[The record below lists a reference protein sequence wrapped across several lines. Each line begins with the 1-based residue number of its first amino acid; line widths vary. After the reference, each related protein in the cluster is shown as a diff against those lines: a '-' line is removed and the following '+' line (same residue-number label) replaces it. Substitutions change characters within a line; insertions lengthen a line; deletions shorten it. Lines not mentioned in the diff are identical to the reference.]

1 MVHASASERAGGG
14 HPGRVDFS
22 QAPFLVIWE
31 TTRSCGLA
39 CKHCRA
45 EAIYGRD
52 PDELTTEQ
60 GKKLLDDVA
69 TMGTPI
75 CILSGGDPLNRPDLE
90 ELTAHGKAR
99 GLRMGTIPAATASL
113 TRARIHGLKQA
124 GIDQIAFS
132 LDGPTAALHDGFR
145 GVPGSFE
152 RTLEGVA
159 HCHAEGVPLQINTCF
174 ASWNFQH
181 LEAMIALVKGLG
193 IVFWEV
199 FFLVPMGRGRQMD
212 SLRPHQF
219 EEAFARLYDLSREA
233 PFIVKVTEAQ
243 HYRRYVTLRE
253 EGAGHS
259 QLETEARI
267 QDILAR
273 PRGVGGS
280 LGMSPKAVNSG
291 KGFLF
296 VDHLGNVCPSGFL
309 PTPCGNVK
317 HESLADVYR
326 HHPLFVRL
334 RDPGALHGKCGAC
347 AFSDI
352 CGGSR
357 ARAFALTDDPFA
369 TDPFCAY
376 APPGWKEHVVAER
389 EHHLPMA

>member
-1 MVHASASERAGGG
+1 MLPSNAPGRTGG
-14 HPGRVDFS
+14 HPGSVDFS

-45 EAIYGRD
+45 EAILGRD
-52 PDELTTEQ
+52 PDELSTEQ
-60 GKKLLDDVA
+60 GMKLLDDVA
-69 TMGTPI
+69 EMGTPI

-90 ELTAHGKAR
+90 ELIAHGKAR
-99 GLRMGTIPAATASL
+99 GLRMGTIPAATSSL
-113 TRARIHGLKQA
+113 TRERVRSLKAA

-132 LDGPTAALHDGFR
+132 LDGPTAEQHDHFR

-152 RTLEGVA
+152 RTMEGVA

-174 ASWNFQH
+174 ASWNYQH
-181 LEAMIALVKGLG
+181 LEAMVALMKRLG

-219 EEAFARLYDLSREA
+219 EEAFERLYRLNQEA
-233 PFIVKVTEAQ
+233 DFIVKVTEAQ

-253 EGAGHS
+253 QAFGNSAQEAG
-259 QLETEARI
+259 ARI
-267 QDILAR
+267 DHILAR

-280 LGMSPKAVNSG
+280 LGLSPKAVNSG

-296 VDHLGNVCPSGFL
+296 VDHLGNICPSGFL

-317 HESLADVYR
+317 VEPLSDVYR
-326 HHPLFVRL
+326 RHPLFVKL
-334 RDPGALHGKCGAC
+334 RDPKALEGKCGAC
-347 AFSDI
+347 DFADI

-357 ARAFALTDDPFA
+357 ARAFAITGNEMA

-389 EHHLPMA
+389 HHLPTA

>member
-1 MVHASASERAGGG
+1 M
-14 HPGRVDFS
+14 
-22 QAPFLVIWE
+22 IWE

-45 EAIYGRD
+45 EAQYGRD
-52 PDELTTEQ
+52 PGELTTAE

-69 TMGTPI
+69 AMGTPI

-90 ELTAHGKAR
+90 ELAAHGKAR
-99 GLRMGTIPAATASL
+99 GLRMGTIPAATSSL
-113 TRARIHGLKQA
+113 TRARIRSLREA
-124 GIDQIAFS
+124 GIDQLAFS
-132 LDGPTAALHDGFR
+132 LDGPTAELHDQFR
-145 GVPGSFE
+145 GVPGSFDK
-152 RTLEGVA
+152 TMEGVGF
-159 HCHAEGVPLQINTCF
+159 CHAEGLPLQINTCF
-174 ASWNFQH
+174 ASWNFEH
-181 LEAMIALVKGLG
+181 LDAMIALVERLG
-193 IVFWEV
+193 VVFWEV

-219 EEAFARLYDLSREA
+219 EQAFARLHALSQRA

-243 HYRRYVTLRE
+243 HYRRFVTLRE
-253 EGAGHS
+253 EAAGRGEA
-259 QLETEARI
+259 ETDARI
-267 QDILAR
+267 QDLLAR

-280 LGMSPKAVNSG
+280 LGLSPKAVNSG

-317 HESLADVYR
+317 AEHLADIYR

-334 RDPGALHGKCGAC
+334 RDPEALQGKCGAC
-347 AFSDI
+347 QFADI

-357 ARAFALTDDPFA
+357 ARAFALTGDPMA

-376 APPGWKEHVVAER
+376 VPPGWREHLHAEHH
-389 EHHLPMA
+389 EHHLPLA